1 MDLKTLLEGKG
12 VNNIEASKHYV
23 KTEFAT
29 IESKED
35 KDGILTLNVQLKD
48 LSEVNVND
56 ILEVLKDYLK

>member
-1 MDLKTLLEGKG
+1 MDLKRLLEGKG
-12 VNNIEASKHYV
+12 VNNIEASKYYV

-35 KDGILTLNVQLKD
+35 KDGVLTLNVQLKD

>member
-1 MDLKTLLEGKG
+1 MDLKQLLEGKG
-12 VNNIEASKHYV
+12 VNNIEASKHSV

-35 KDGILTLNVQLKD
+35 KDGVLTLCMQLKD